1 MQGKNSQTKIN
12 PIMVNQ
18 TAGFHLFYVFAL
30 NIIFAA

>member
-1 MQGKNSQTKIN
+1 MQGQIN
-12 PIMVNQ
+12 PTIVHQ